1 MTVGVTLNYD
11 IEEYLQIISKVHKI
25 RRLVFSWIL
34 DVVTPIPSQFSPVLK
49 LLYRVNYKWAMVYI
63 FLIFFNLIFGSKAS
77 NTQCGGDFSFGQG
90 LFFFLIFIQHFKCE
104 YFLWNE
110 QILDWFFIRLIMRI
124 LYINIFRKGWKIFW
138 KSAPKPADLSGKKYR
153 SKWLFSNLEFRQKS

>member
-11 IEEYLQIISKVHKI
+11 IEEYLQIISRVHKI

-90 LFFFLIFIQHFKCE
+90 LLFLITSLSYTKFQVWIYFFK
-104 YFLWNE
+104 LTNP
-110 QILDWFFIRLIMRI
+110 RLIFYPSYHENPLHKYLQKR
-124 LYINIFRKGWKIFW
+124 LKIFL
-138 KSAPKPADLSGKKYR
+138 KIRCETGRFKR
-153 SKWLFSNLEFRQKS
+153 